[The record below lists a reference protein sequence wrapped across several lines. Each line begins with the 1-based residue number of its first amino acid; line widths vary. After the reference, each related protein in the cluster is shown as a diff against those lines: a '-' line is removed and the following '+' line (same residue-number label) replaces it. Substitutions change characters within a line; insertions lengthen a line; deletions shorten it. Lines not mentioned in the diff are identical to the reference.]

1 MWRDRTNLYV
11 SYRQSYAHHPMTKSR
26 VSSPGYGFSSTIQS
40 ERQGLMSTSQ
50 FNDSG
55 DALIEMDILPPR
67 WADISDEVT
76 EMLSD
81 IGFKSQELE
90 KLHKQHVLPGFNDED
105 VKRQEEIKIQRLT
118 QEITKR
124 FHECQNAIKRVEI
137 MVRESKAQFGISKGE
152 EIMAK
157 NVQISLAGKVQ
168 EASAAFRKRQS
179 AYLKKIR
186 GAFGMN
192 ASIDGTSTKT
202 ITDPSSQG
210 TDGEITYS
218 QQALQKSKES
228 NDAAIN
234 QREREINEIA
244 QGIIELA
251 DIFQDLQRMIID
263 QGTMLDRIDYNI
275 ERMAVDVKGADREL
289 KIASSY
295 QKRGTRRKAILLLI
309 LLVIGMLIILMLKS
323 RNHSQNDDKDS
334 S

>member
-1 MWRDRTNLYV
+1 
-11 SYRQSYAHHPMTKSR
+11 MTKSR
-26 VSSPGYGFSSTIQS
+26 VSSPGYGYSSTIQS

-50 FNDSG
+50 FDDSG

-81 IGFKSQELE
+81 IAFKGQELE

-105 VKRQEEIKIQRLT
+105 VKRQEEIKIERLT

-124 FHECQNAIKRVEI
+124 FHECQKAIQRVDI
-137 MVRESKAQFGISKGE
+137 LVRDSKAQFGISKGE

-157 NVQISLAGKVQ
+157 NVQISLASKVQ

-179 AYLKKIR
+179 AYLKKVR

-192 ASIDGTSTKT
+192 ATIDGTSINA
-202 ITDPSSQG
+202 ITDPSTQG

-218 QQALQKSKES
+218 QLALQKYNES

-251 DIFQDLQRMIID
+251 EIFQDLQRMVID

-275 ERMAVDVKGADREL
+275 ERMAVDVKGADSQL

-309 LLVIGMLIILMLKS
+309 LLVIGMFIILMLKS
-323 RNHSQNDDKDS
+323 RNHSQNDEKDS